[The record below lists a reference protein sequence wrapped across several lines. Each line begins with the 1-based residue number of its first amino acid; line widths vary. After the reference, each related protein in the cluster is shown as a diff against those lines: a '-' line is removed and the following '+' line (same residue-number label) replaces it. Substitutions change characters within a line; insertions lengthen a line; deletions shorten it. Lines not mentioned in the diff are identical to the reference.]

1 MENSKI
7 YRKQEA
13 NLYLTPRLGLCAK
26 AIGGQVSAIAITAMK
41 IILASI

>member
-7 YRKQEA
+7 YRKQDA
-13 NLYLTPRLGLCAK
+13 NLYLTLRLGLCAN
-26 AIGGQVSAIAITAMK
+26 AIGGQASAIVITAMR